1 MSARAAFHGLVAVL
15 LVAAAGVSAQD
26 ASPAPPPAADVAN
39 QGVPPPADE
48 TPDLIKSIIEQEIQ
62 PAPGAYTYV
71 PANRRDPFVS
81 LIKPIDA
88 GARAATKKPG
98 MEGFLIQEVAL
109 RGIVRSQGGM
119 TAMFQGPDGKSYFVK
134 AGQRLFDGSI
144 VSVDPASVTFRQELV
159 DPLSPVKTRE
169 FRKTLNNETE
179 EARQ

>member
-1 MSARAAFHGLVAVL
+1 MSARAAFHAAVGALAL
-15 LVAAAGVSAQD
+15 LTVGVSAQT
-26 ASPAPPPAADVAN
+26 APPAAPAEVSNEA
-39 QGVPPPADE
+39 VPPPVDE
-48 TPDLIKSIIEQEIQ
+48 APDLIKAIIEQEIQ

-71 PANRRDPFVS
+71 PNNRRDPFVS
-81 LIKPIDA
+81 LIKPIGGSA
-88 GARAATKKPG
+88 SAAVKKPG

-119 TAMFQGPDGKSYFVK
+119 IAMFQGPDGKSYFVK

-144 VSVDPASVTFRQELV
+144 VSVDPASVMFRQELV

>member
-81 LIKPIDA
+81 LSP
-88 GARAATKKPG
+88 
-98 MEGFLIQEVAL
+98 F
-109 RGIVRSQGGM
+109 
-119 TAMFQGPDGKSYFVK
+119 PDGTTTVGGTAYTNNFPNP
-134 AGQRLFDGSI
+134 GN
-144 VSVDPASVTFRQELV
+144 VT
-159 DPLSPVKTRE
+159 LSP
-169 FRKTLNNETE
+169 
-179 EARQ
+179 AASASW

>member
-1 MSARAAFHGLVAVL
+1 MSAAGRLHALGVLALVML
-15 LVAAAGVSAQD
+15 PVSAQ
-26 ASPAPPPAADVAN
+26 SPAPPPAAEGGLSNAVAA
-39 QGVPPPADE
+39 PATDA
-48 TPDLIKSIIEQEIQ
+48 PDLIKAIIEQEIQ

-71 PANRRDPFVS
+71 PGNRRDPFVS
-81 LIKPIDA
+81 LVKPIDA
-88 GARAATKKPG
+88 TTRAAAKKPG

-109 RGIVRSQGGM
+109 RGIVRMQQGM
-119 TAMFQGPDGKSYFVK
+119 TAMFQGPDGKSYFVR

-144 VSVDPASVTFRQELV
+144 ISVDPASVTFRQELV

>member
-1 MSARAAFHGLVAVL
+1 MSARTTARAVCALALLLVAVGL
-15 LVAAAGVSAQD
+15 TAQ
-26 ASPAPPPAADVAN
+26 APSPSPAAELSNDPAALAPPAEV
-39 QGVPPPADE
+39 
-48 TPDLIKSIIEQEIQ
+48 PDLIKSIIEQEIQ

-88 GARAATKKPG
+88 ATRAAAKKPG

-109 RGIVRSQGGM
+109 RGVVRTQGAM
-119 TAMFQGPDGKSYFVK
+119 VAMFQGPDGKSYFVK
-134 AGQRLFDGSI
+134 AGQRLFDGSVI
-144 VSVDPASVTFRQELV
+144 SVDAAGVLFRQELV

>member
-1 MSARAAFHGLVAVL
+1 MSTRSAARPLAL
-15 LVAAAGVSAQD
+15 LLAAGAWSVSAQ
-26 ASPAPPPAADVAN
+26 SPAPPAGEAGISNTAAAPASDA
-39 QGVPPPADE
+39 
-48 TPDLIKSIIEQEIQ
+48 PDLIKAIIEQEIQ

-71 PANRRDPFVS
+71 PGNRRDPFVS
-81 LIKPIDA
+81 LVKPIDA
-88 GARAATKKPG
+88 ATRAAAKKPG

-109 RGIVRSQGGM
+109 RGIVRSSQGM
-119 TAMFQGPDGKSYFVK
+119 TAMFQGPDGKSYFVR

-144 VSVDPASVTFRQELV
+144 ISVDPASVTFRQELV